1 LLTIEIVVGTN
12 EVMAAGVRKELAWME
27 QFGCSRFPFDR
38 HRREFL
44 DYQKTSADKHI
55 KHLEMYLEI
64 SPHLIPK
71 TQSLLRPTIRHPD
84 LQPHNIFV
92 SDEFKVV
99 GLIDWQ
105 HCSVL
110 PLFLQAGV
118 PKYWQNTSDEPAI
131 ITKPTL
137 PTNFEQ
143 LNEAEKAQVMQEYHQ
158 RQLHLLHLGGT
169 TRFNPKHMD
178 VYLIKGLAF
187 KRRIFEHASAPWEG
201 DNITLKAD
209 LILATQNWKRLTAS
223 KESEED
229 LSEGSMVGPVCPIVF
244 SKEEAGECL
253 RLDLLLKGV
262 DSDMVGVREN
272 IGISSDGW
280 VPNEEYQGAVERNKY
295 IRQQV
300 IDQAEDDEAR
310 DLSLR
315 HYPFDDHSED
325 E

>member
-1 LLTIEIVVGTN
+1 
-12 EVMAAGVRKELAWME
+12 ME
-27 QFGCSRFPFDR
+27 QFGCPRFPFDR

-44 DYQKTSADKHI
+44 DYQKSSADEHI
-55 KHLEMYLEI
+55 KHLEMYLKI
-64 SPHLIPK
+64 SPHLVPR
-71 TQSLLRPTIRHPD
+71 TPSLLQPTIRHPD

-110 PLFLQAGV
+110 PLFLQIGV
-118 PKYWQNTSDEPAI
+118 PKYWQNTSDEPVI
-131 ITKPTL
+131 IAKPTL

-143 LNEAEKAQVMQEYHQ
+143 LDEVEKIQVMREYRQ
-158 RQLHLLHLGGT
+158 RQLHLLYLGGT

-178 VYLIKGLAF
+178 AYLIKGLVF

-209 LILATQNWKRLTAS
+209 LILATENWKGLTAP
-223 KESEED
+223 KESEGDQSDE
-229 LSEGSMVGPVCPIVF
+229 SMVEPACPISF
-244 SKEEAGECL
+244 NKEEADECL
-253 RLDLLLKGV
+253 RVDLFLKGV
-262 DSDMVGVREN
+262 DSDMAGVRNN
-272 IGISSDGW
+272 IGIGSDGW
-280 VPNEEYQGAVERNKY
+280 VPNEDYDAAVERNKY

-300 IDQAEDDEAR
+300 IDQAEDNEAR

-315 HYPFDDHSED
+315 HYPFDDHNED

>member
-1 LLTIEIVVGTN
+1 
-12 EVMAAGVRKELAWME
+12 MQ
-27 QFGCSRFPFDR
+27 QFGCPRYPFDR
-38 HRREFL
+38 HHREFL
-44 DYQKTSADKHI
+44 DYQKSSADEHI
-55 KHLEMYLEI
+55 KHLKMYLQI

-71 TQSLLRPTIRHPD
+71 TPSLLQPTIRHPD

-118 PKYWQNTSDEPAI
+118 PKYWQNTSDEPVI
-131 ITKPTL
+131 IAKPTL

-143 LNEAEKAQVMQEYHQ
+143 LDEVEKVKVMQEFRQ
-158 RQLHLLHLGGT
+158 RQLHLLYLGGT

-178 VYLIKGLAF
+178 AYLIKGLSF

-209 LILATQNWKRLTAS
+209 LILATQNWKGLTAFN
-223 KESEED
+223 ESEKD
-229 LSEGSMVGPVCPIVF
+229 LPGDSMVGPACPIF
-244 SKEEAGECL
+244 FNEEEANECL
-253 RLDLLLKGV
+253 RIDLLLKGV
-262 DSDMVGVREN
+262 DSDMARVRDN
-272 IGISSDGW
+272 IGIGSDGW
-280 VPNEEYQGAVERNKY
+280 IPNEEYEGAVERNRY
-295 IRQQV
+295 VRQQV
-300 IDQAEDDEAR
+300 IDQAKDSEAR

-315 HYPFDDHSED
+315 HYPFDDHDED